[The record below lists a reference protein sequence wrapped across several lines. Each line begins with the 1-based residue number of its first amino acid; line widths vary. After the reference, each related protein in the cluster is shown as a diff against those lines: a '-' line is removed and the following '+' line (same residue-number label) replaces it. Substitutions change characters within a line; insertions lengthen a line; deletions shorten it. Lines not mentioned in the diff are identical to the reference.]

1 MGKELEEI
9 ERRVE
14 HSKRKLEALR
24 QRVDGPPPVESTAAC
39 AYVIGSYGRGEAS
52 EHSDLDLFLASRATT
67 DTTTRKVKREFSQLE
82 EIRLKAKLIDAG
94 RSLALPEFSG
104 DGEFLS
110 HYTIDELVNNIGKR
124 EDDAENTFTARLL
137 LLLESQPILN
147 AQVYEETIARVLQA
161 YWRNYANH
169 EDDFVPGYLVNDIL
183 RLWRTFCVNYEAGTK
198 EKPDPAKAKRQL
210 KHYKLQHSRLLT
222 CYSGLLYL
230 LGTFARDGTV
240 SLDAGEAMTKL
251 TPLERLDWIAGSFP
265 DAVDDVEKVK
275 AAYASFLEKTSGDPE
290 ELLRRIMKD
299 GRRSALPEQDPTLA
313 STVFELI
320 NRIGGRTRLH
330 QLIVV

>member
-9 ERRVE
+9 ERRSE
-14 HSKRKLEALR
+14 HSKRKLEALK
-24 QRVDGPPPVESTAAC
+24 QRVEGPPPVATEAAC

-67 DTTTRKVKREFSQLE
+67 DTTTGKVKRHFSQLE

-110 HYTIDELVNNIGKR
+110 HYTINELVDNIGKR
-124 EDDAENTFTARLL
+124 EDDAKNTLTARLL

-147 AQVYEETIARVLQA
+147 AHVYDETIARVLEA

-198 EKPDPAKAKRQL
+198 ERPDPAKAKRQL

-230 LGTFARDGTV
+230 LGTFVQDGTV
-240 SLDAGEAMTKL
+240 SLDAGKSMTKL
-251 TPLERLDWIAGSFP
+251 TPLGRLAWVADRFP
-265 DAVDDVEKVK
+265 DAVGDVEKVQV
-275 AAYASFLEKTSGDPE
+275 AYASFLERSSGNPE
-290 ELLRRIMKD
+290 ELLGRIMKE
-299 GRRSALPEQDPTLA
+299 GRRSALPEQSPTLA

-320 NRIGGRTRLH
+320 NRIGERTRLH